1 MSRQK
6 AWDDERGFTL
16 IELVT
21 VIVLMGIVLAISS
34 SSWFGVVE
42 GRQVDSATN
51 QLAADLR
58 QAHSKAINRLQ
69 PQTMTLT
76 AGSSKYT
83 IGPTASSCSVDP
95 ANPGCIETD
104 LDDCDDE
111 DVANGDCNDDDVV
124 VVNTGVTVAFC
135 PNGSAEIPPVAPVCP
150 DAPSGSPTTLTVQSA
165 ADPTNYHNTIQINP
179 VTSRVQVAP

>member
-51 QLAADLR
+51 QLAADMR

-76 AGSSKYT
+76 ALSSEYT
-83 IGPTASSCSVDP
+83 VTGAAEPL
-95 ANPGCIETD
+95 D

-111 DVANGDCNDDDVV
+111 DVANGDCDDEDVV
-124 VVNTGVTVAFC
+124 VVNAGVTVAFC
-135 PNGSAEIPPVAPVCP
+135 PNGSAEIPPATPVCSA
-150 DAPSGSPTTLTVQSA
+150 APSGLPTTLTVQSA